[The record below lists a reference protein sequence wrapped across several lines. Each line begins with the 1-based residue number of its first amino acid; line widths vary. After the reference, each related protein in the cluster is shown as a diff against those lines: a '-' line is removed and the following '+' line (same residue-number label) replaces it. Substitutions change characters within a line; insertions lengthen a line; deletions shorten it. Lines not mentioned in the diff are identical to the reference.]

1 MLVNNLRPV
10 NTTTESVAKNIA
22 SPAESTVK
30 LEKVTATTASLVTA
44 PASKLLQTYYPT
56 TTGAANATA
65 GIAAATTGAVNN
77 NTLPEFEGAAA
88 SSSSF
93 MAGSVIALAIAA
105 LAL

>member
-1 MLVNNLRPV
+1 V
-10 NTTTESVAKNIA
+10 NTTTESVAKDIA

-30 LEKVTATTASLVTA
+30 LEKVASTTVSIATA
-44 PASKLLQTYYPT
+44 PASKPLQTFYPT

-65 GIAAATTGAVNN
+65 GIAAATTGTISN

-93 MAGSVIALAIAA
+93 IAGSVIALALAA
-105 LAL
+105 FAL